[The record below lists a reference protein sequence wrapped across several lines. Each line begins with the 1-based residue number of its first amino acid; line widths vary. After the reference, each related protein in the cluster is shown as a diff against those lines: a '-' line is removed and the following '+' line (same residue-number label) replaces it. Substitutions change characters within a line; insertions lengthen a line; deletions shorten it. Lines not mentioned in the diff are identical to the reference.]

1 VKDQATLLS
10 AAAALRERGYAF
22 QVDIVGT
29 GPLEAELRSLAWCLG
44 LSDSICWRGA
54 IPHDQMPLAY
64 QRANLFVLS
73 SRHEAQG
80 MVALE
85 AAACGVPVVGT
96 AVGVIPELRPAAR
109 TIAAGDAGGLAD
121 GMAELVEDEPR
132 RLRSGCAARER
143 TVAEYSI
150 ELCVSRFLNLYEEV
164 GAVPRGE
171 RA

>member
-22 QVDIVGT
+22 QLDVVGT
-29 GPLEAELRSLAWCLG
+29 GPLEADLRSLARSLG
-44 LSDSICWRGA
+44 LSEKIRWRGVV
-54 IPHDQMPLAY
+54 PHDQMPQTY
-64 QRANLFVLS
+64 QRADLFVLS

-109 TIAAGDAGGLAD
+109 TIRVGDAGGLAD
-121 GMAELVEDEPR
+121 GMAELLDDEPT

-143 TVAEYSI
+143 ALAEYGI
-150 ELCVSRFLNLYEEV
+150 ELSVSRFLNLYEEV
-164 GAVPRGE
+164 GSISGGG